1 MTNANQPTKAPTL
14 TTTRLI
20 LRAHSI
26 DDIADTTAMWSN
38 LDVVRY
44 IGGRPFSATESW
56 ARLLR
61 YAGHWALMGY
71 GYWLLED
78 RQTGQFLGE
87 VGLADHR
94 RETRPSMNGQPEAG
108 WVLAPHAQGRGYAR
122 EALACMFQWA
132 DAHLASATTVCII
145 HPEHSRSIQLARAF
159 DFNQQQLISYMQEPT
174 VLMVRTRSP

>member
-1 MTNANQPTKAPTL
+1 
-14 TTTRLI
+14 
-20 LRAHSI
+20 
-26 DDIADTTAMWSN
+26 MWSN

-61 YAGHWALMGY
+61 YAGHWTLMGY

-94 RETRPSMNGQPEAG
+94 RETQPSVLGQPEAG
-108 WVLAPHAQGRGYAR
+108 WVLAPHAQGRGFAR
-122 EALACMFQWA
+122 EAIACVLQWA
-132 DAHLASATTVCII
+132 DTYLDSTTTVCII
-145 HPEHSRSIQLARAF
+145 HVDHARSIQLARTF
-159 DFNQQQLISYMQEPT
+159 GFGQQQLISYMQEAT
-174 VLMVRTRSP
+174 LLMVRERGAQASRHSDVL